1 MKKNLRL
8 SSEERRESIL
18 KTARKIFSER
28 GFHGTTTRELALEA
42 EVSEALLFKYFP
54 TKEAI
59 YNAMLLSCK
68 QSPSG
73 EEFERLLALKPSTA
87 TLIVMVHHILAKNIL
102 TSGESCIVGRLL
114 IRSLSED
121 GSFGRIVMQH
131 FGETWVEKLAECI
144 RAAER
149 AGDLEIHDDCENLA
163 AWFCQHLAL
172 ALMLINM
179 PDKPVINYGKSK
191 IELAEQAVQ
200 FVLRGIGMSEKAI
213 RKHYEPAA
221 LELLMS

>member
-1 MKKNLRL
+1 
-8 SSEERRESIL
+8 
-18 KTARKIFSER
+18 
-28 GFHGTTTRELALEA
+28 
-42 EVSEALLFKYFP
+42 
-54 TKEAI
+54 
-59 YNAMLLSCK
+59 
-68 QSPSG
+68 
-73 EEFERLLALKPSTA
+73 LLALKPSTA

-102 TSGESCIVGRLL
+102 TTGESCIVGRLL

-131 FGETWVEKLAECI
+131 FGETWVAKLGECI

-149 AGDLEIHDDCENLA
+149 SGDLEIHDDSENLA

-179 PDKPVINYGKSK
+179 PDKPVIKYGKSK

-200 FVLRGIGMSEKAI
+200 FVLRGIGMSERAI